1 MDMLGDIIQSLVNF
15 YIENSMKDNILTITN
30 RKLLL
35 PHLNSL
41 LRLTKGIAD
50 DEFKKVTNLYI
61 ASYKVILCI
70 C

>member
-1 MDMLGDIIQSLVNF
+1 MDMFGDIIQSLVNF

-61 ASYKVILCI
+61 AS
-70 C
+70 